1 MTVKRPTLVGAT
13 VDELIQ
19 FIETRQL
26 AAGDTLPS
34 TADLAEQ
41 LDVSRTVVRE
51 AIAELAG
58 QGLLTRRQGKDTT
71 ISFPGSKEFER
82 LLRLRKALGSP
93 AEPALTQWRSVL
105 LTSAAGLAAREATLD
120 DATDLES
127 QVAVLKDAVTAGDVV
142 SAEEGIYASLAEI
155 SGNDMMKLSIEGS
168 AALVRPGR
176 VALWTELRR
185 DKGRVASIHEALD
198 GVRNAIQMR
207 DPEGATHAM
216 TRYLVA
222 ASATSGEPFALNR

>member
-58 QGLLTRRQGKDTT
+58 QGLLKRRQGKDTT
-71 ISFPGSKEFER
+71 ISFPGGKEFER

-93 AEPALTQWRSVL
+93 PEPGLSQWRSFL
-105 LTSAAGLAAREATLD
+105 LTAAAGLAAREATLD
-120 DATDLES
+120 DATELENR
-127 QVAVLKDAVTAGDVV
+127 VGILRNAMTAEDAVA
-142 SAEEGIYASLAEI
+142 AEEDFYAAIAEI
-155 SGNDMMKLSIEGS
+155 SGNEMMKLSIEGS

-176 VALWTELRR
+176 IEMWSDLRR
-185 DKGRVASIHEALD
+185 DMESVARVHEALD
-198 GVRNAIQMR
+198 TVRNAIQVR
-207 DPEGATHAM
+207 DPDGATLAM
-216 TRYLVA
+216 RRYLDG
-222 ASATSGEPFALNR
+222 ASATSGEPVALKR